1 MDILIHTLSGTTTA
15 AFISTFSKSSSRVT
29 KLLWVLLGGF
39 AGALP
44 DIDAISL
51 WSKFDGTI
59 GKWLHL
65 SHSGAEIYFGKFW
78 YSHHGFFHSIVA
90 AILLSF
96 VFICIRKIFSKKIN
110 WKQYI
115 QLKQTQFV
123 FAIFFF
129 SYISHLIGDLPT
141 PGAVWGG
148 VRLFFPFEIYV
159 GGYGTTWWWNNY
171 DVFLCLANASIFFV
185 LIILLENKFYK
196 NDYIKFSIAL
206 YILSVSYCIYSVT
219 HRSISYAYEGNTSR
233 YEYYERISKQDQFNK
248 LGPWAYFKMFKLD
261 KKLPLYF

>member
-15 AFISTFSKSSSRVT
+15 AFISTFSKSSRST
-29 KLLWVLLGGF
+29 KLLWILLGGF

-51 WSKFDGTI
+51 WSSFDGTI

-78 YSHHGFFHSIVA
+78 YSHHGFFHSLFA
-90 AILLSF
+90 AFLLSLLFLCVRKF
-96 VFICIRKIFSKKIN
+96 VSKTVSWSDYFK
-110 WKQYI
+110 
-115 QLKQTQFV
+115 LKETQIA
-123 FAIFFF
+123 FAVFFF
-129 SYISHLIGDLPT
+129 AYVSHLIGDLPT

-148 VRLFFPFEIYV
+148 VRLFFPFEIYI

-171 DVFLCLANASIFFV
+171 DVFLYLTTATIFFI

-196 NDYIKFSIAL
+196 GDVLKFSLGL
-206 YILSVSYCIYSVT
+206 YILSLGLCIYSVT
-219 HRSISYAYEGNTSR
+219 HRSINYAYEGNTSR
-233 YEYYERISKQDQFNK
+233 YAYYERTSALDQYNK
-248 LGPWAYFKMFKLD
+248 LGKWTYTKVFILD
-261 KKLPLYF
+261 NKLPIYF

>member
-15 AFISTFSKSSSRVT
+15 AFIATLSDSKT
-29 KLLWVLLGGF
+29 KSKLFMILLGAF

-65 SHSGAEIYFGKFW
+65 SHSGNQIYFGKFW
-78 YSHHGFFHSIVA
+78 YSHHGFFHSIFA
-90 AILLSF
+90 AALFALIF
-96 VFICIRKIFSKKIN
+96 VSIRNAVYSKEKWSN
-110 WKQYI
+110 YYKQ
-115 QLKQTQFV
+115 KQTLLLL
-123 FAIFFF
+123 AIFFF
-129 SYISHLIGDLPT
+129 AYISHLLGDLPT

-171 DVFLCLANASIFFV
+171 DVFLALLISTTSLVLFIIF
-185 LIILLENKFYK
+185 ENKFLR
-196 NDYIKFSIAL
+196 NDLIKMAIGIYICCFGICL
-206 YILSVSYCIYSVT
+206 YFVT
-219 HRSISYAYEGNTSR
+219 HHSIDFAYRGNTSR
-233 YEYYERISKQDQFNK
+233 YAYYERISKIDQRDRLGMKLAVFMNK
-248 LGPWAYFKMFKLD
+248 IDKHLPFYF
-261 KKLPLYF
+261 

>member
-15 AFISTFSKSSSRVT
+15 AFIATFSKANTKS
-29 KLLWVLLGGF
+29 KLLMVLLGGF

-65 SHSGAEIYFGKFW
+65 NHSGNQIYFGKFW
-78 YSHHGFFHSIVA
+78 YSHHGFFHSLVA
-90 AILLSF
+90 AAFFSF
-96 VFICIRKIFSKKIN
+96 LFIFIRKILFNKEKWGAYFQAS
-110 WKQYI
+110 
-115 QLKQTQFV
+115 QTKFV

-148 VRLFFPFEIYV
+148 IRLFFPFEAYV

-171 DVFLCLANASIFFV
+171 DVFFILALTTIAFIIMISLQERFFRKD
-185 LIILLENKFYK
+185 LIVMATVFY
-196 NDYIKFSIAL
+196 IA
-206 YILSVSYCIYSVT
+206 CITACTYFVT
-219 HRSISYAYEGNTSR
+219 HHSISFAYSGNTSR
-233 YEYYERISKQDQFNK
+233 YEYYERTSKMDQYK
-248 LGPWAYFKMFKLD
+248 RIGKRLYFKIEYLD
-261 KKLPLYF
+261 KKFPFYF